1 MVEYCCLKIPDLLRG
16 VDNLKQQA
24 SDLFNDYFFSSR
36 KSWQSSNC
44 PSTTNVLEY
53 VNFIINKLEQLLHS
67 KADPLNAL
75 EPHIGNVYEQLVS
88 MRKLLCD
95 IAQHLGNLHMEF
107 LLIRFKDAA
116 YQAEYV
122 IDSFFACEGLV
133 WGHKLGLFVVI
144 KDVKILHK
152 ELKAAILTMPMTC
165 DTVNPT
171 ISSGAPSQANYY
183 VKGGS
188 KGEIPTLQLLEMK
201 WCSSLAMD
209 SVNQILEEQC
219 DMSNDQFNV
228 TVVAWFEVAIT
239 VAVAGHCQSVVN
251 LIHSIC
257 RW

>member
-75 EPHIGNVYEQLVS
+75 EPHIGKVYEQLVS

-116 YQAEYV
+116 YQA
-122 IDSFFACEGLV
+122 D
-133 WGHKLGLFVVI
+133 
-144 KDVKILHK
+144 
-152 ELKAAILTMPMTC
+152 
-165 DTVNPT
+165 
-171 ISSGAPSQANYY
+171 
-183 VKGGS
+183 
-188 KGEIPTLQLLEMK
+188 
-201 WCSSLAMD
+201 SLAMD
-209 SVNQILEEQC
+209 SVNQILEEQR

-228 TVVAWFEVAIT
+228 TVVGMVRSRDHGGSGGA
-239 VAVAGHCQSVVN
+239 
-251 LIHSIC
+251 LSIC
-257 RW
+257 R